1 MVVVFFDRLSVI
13 GPDAYIGDML
23 SLLAGLLWA
32 ATTLVIKGSKLN
44 AARTEKVLLY
54 QLAVSAVV
62 LLPLLPLAGPALRD
76 VTPLA
81 TAALLFQ
88 AIYIVAIT
96 YLIWF
101 WVVGIYPASG
111 LSSFAFL
118 TPAFG
123 VLLGGLLLGEPL
135 TPGLFVALAL
145 IAVGILIVNRPRKSI
160 PPA

>member
-1 MVVVFFDRLSVI
+1 M
-13 GPDAYIGDML
+13 
-23 SLLAGLLWA
+23 
-32 ATTLVIKGSKLN
+32 
-44 AARTEKVLLY
+44 
-54 QLAVSAVV
+54 
-62 LLPLLPLAGPALRD
+62 
-76 VTPLA
+76 
-81 TAALLFQ
+81 
-88 AIYIVAIT
+88 AIT

-145 IAVGILIVNRPRKSI
+145 IAVGILIVNRPRKPI